1 MNSLESAAVSAANK
15 EGFVCESYSRGGFK
29 NASGKQHYDIRAE
42 FTCEDGSVTVSAM
55 WDTDPNRESLE
66 AFFISLLVG
75 YKKRLQDET

>member
-1 MNSLESAAVSAANK
+1 MNNLESAAVSAANK

-29 NASGKQHYDIRAE
+29 SAGKQHYDIKAE
-42 FTCEDGSVTVSAM
+42 FTCEGGSISVSGI

-75 YKKRLQDET
+75 YKKRLQDEA